1 MRGLLKF
8 TLLAFSFC
16 LNLSAIDFAN
26 IHISFYDGRSS
37 FPLNS
42 SYKKV
47 NDVEFLSNSYLRIGD
62 YVYSYSGSSENLF
75 NLFLKKGDGFY
86 SDAGMSKLHY
96 YDSSHEKYTVYC
108 ESNTARSCSFEAST
122 SYPAPVEFS
131 YFKTYDISYFI
142 TCPSDQHFNTDTKK
156 CQKCPDG
163 QSWNPATNSCFN
175 DCSDLNKNKYGFTD
189 GSCADCSGEKESFD
203 VKKCYCNFIGSSP
216 RLQNIELIQGDFRFT
231 SCTDG
236 SQFWYKIPGTP
247 DVDNNKTKPDLKNP
261 SPGGNGTKP
270 DDPNNP
276 NQGGGNQGG
285 NSGGGGGNN
294 GGSQDN
300 PNPNSGDG
308 ESQEKFCKEHPKDP
322 KCKKGNKGEGNTT
335 IINNNGGGNNSNGDN
350 LKFTPDGSADKY
362 EKDINDFA
370 GKFKEAAGGI
380 VGEFGNFKKGVDQLI
395 ANIEGKGIKDVKSQ
409 AIPSS
414 CPREFTVDMFGN
426 SYVIKIDYCKY
437 IAPAANVL
445 YYIFYILFFLAFLLG
460 VYKTVLFLI

>member
-1 MRGLLKF
+1 MGSGYYKEFANGKYTFYKARGYSIESGYF
-8 TLLAFSFC
+8 FDSDTGISDGIYRDQNGNFFVVD
-16 LNLSAIDFAN
+16 SAISLDTYCDNGFTFRALRFVECASSPVGKIRN
-26 IHISFYDGRSS
+26 HIQGR
-37 FPLNS
+37 NS
-42 SYKKV
+42 TKMI
-47 NDVEFLSNSYLRIGD
+47 L
-62 YVYSYSGSSENLF
+62 
-75 NLFLKKGDGFY
+75 
-86 SDAGMSKLHY
+86 
-96 YDSSHEKYTVYC
+96 
-108 ESNTARSCSFEAST
+108 
-122 SYPAPVEFS
+122 
-131 YFKTYDISYFI
+131 DIVAQ
-142 TCPSDQHFNTDTKK
+142 CNADEDFNTDTKQ

-163 QSWNPATNSCFN
+163 QSWNPSTNSCFN

-276 NQGGGNQGG
+276 NQGGGSQGG
-285 NSGGGGGNN
+285 NQGGNN
-294 GGSQDN
+294 GGNQGNNTN
-300 PNPNSGDG
+300 PNP
-308 ESQEKFCKEHPKDP
+308 DP
-322 KCKKGNKGEGNTT
+322 KPNPKPGNGNTT
-335 IINNNGGGNNSNGDN
+335 NTNNDGNNNGGGGNNSNGDN

-370 GKFKEAAGGI
+370 GKFKDAAGDI

>member
-1 MRGLLKF
+1 MGSGYYKEFANGKYTFYKARGYSIESGYF
-8 TLLAFSFC
+8 FDSDTGISDGIYRDQNGNFFVVD
-16 LNLSAIDFAN
+16 SAISLDTYCDNGFTFRALRLVECASSPVGKIRN
-26 IHISFYDGRSS
+26 HIQGR
-37 FPLNS
+37 NS
-42 SYKKV
+42 TKMI
-47 NDVEFLSNSYLRIGD
+47 L
-62 YVYSYSGSSENLF
+62 
-75 NLFLKKGDGFY
+75 
-86 SDAGMSKLHY
+86 
-96 YDSSHEKYTVYC
+96 
-108 ESNTARSCSFEAST
+108 
-122 SYPAPVEFS
+122 
-131 YFKTYDISYFI
+131 DIVAQ
-142 TCPSDQHFNTDTKK
+142 CNADEDFNTDTKQ

-163 QSWNPATNSCFN
+163 QSWNPSTNSCFN

-276 NQGGGNQGG
+276 NQGGGSQGG
-285 NSGGGGGNN
+285 NQGGNN
-294 GGSQDN
+294 GGNQGNNTN
-300 PNPNSGDG
+300 PNP
-308 ESQEKFCKEHPKDP
+308 DP
-322 KCKKGNKGEGNTT
+322 KPNPKPGNGNTT
-335 IINNNGGGNNSNGDN
+335 NTNNDGNNNGGGGNNSNGDN

-370 GKFKEAAGGI
+370 GKFKDAAGGI